1 VSRIPFCTP
10 FPYLEFN
17 RKPLS
22 FQYNIPFGLSW
33 ALVKN
38 LSNGEF
44 ALVHGGRNPGIN
56 TTMILLPKSKR
67 GIIVF
72 TNGENGAEL
81 YNKIIR
87 NSLNLG
93 NEIIGR
99 LK

>member
-1 VSRIPFCTP
+1 
-10 FPYLEFN
+10 
-17 RKPLS
+17 
-22 FQYNIPFGLSW
+22 
-33 ALVKN
+33 
-38 LSNGEF
+38 
-44 ALVHGGRNPGIN
+44 
-56 TTMILLPKSKR
+56 MILLPKSKR